1 MSAAEGEGKDLRA
14 SYASAQRPPWQ
25 QQYTTAFDD
34 RDGDDRPSTV
44 AASITLGGAPA
55 TTSPIAATPQPPAS
69 PTTSSIPTGVSPST
83 PTYRASDRASAS
95 SPSSSTASSN
105 GSSGSNASAI
115 SSIILMPAPLVV
127 APSPV
132 RYSPA
137 TTATSIPYSVISGV
151 PRPSSTPYPTS
162 KPESTGSSNGSNSS
176 SYDDTNRADPSLAH
190 RLSATKVI
198 AAVTIPLA
206 LIMIVAAFAFLYVRR
221 RRRQRLQTIIIS
233 EKEKKVQPD
242 DDLSS
247 AHYDVAPQKP
257 PPTLS
262 LSPPQPVIL
271 SSISP
276 TMNSAYYTGI
286 DTSDAVSM
294 PGARHSTSG
303 SGFYSESGEEP
314 PPPYRPRSVAPPVSR
329 GSSLRE
335 AYPATLSQA
344 HLIEHGAYLGQDGR
358 NPFAD
363 PRDEDTLSNVSGPVD
378 GWHGQHN
385 HEMMSDV
392 SDISYQEG
400 EPTTAHHT
408 I

>member
-1 MSAAEGEGKDLRA
+1 MSAAEGEGKDPRA

-25 QQYTTAFDD
+25 QYTTAFDE

-44 AASITLGGAPA
+44 AVSTTLGGAPA
-55 TTSPIAATPQPPAS
+55 TASPIAATPQPPAS
-69 PTTSSIPTGVSPST
+69 PTTSAAPTDITSST
-83 PTYRASDRASAS
+83 RTSRASDRASAS
-95 SPSSSTASSN
+95 APSASIASSN

-115 SSIILMPAPLVV
+115 SSILLIPAPLVV
-127 APSPV
+127 APSAV

-137 TTATSIPYSVISGV
+137 TTTTSIPYPVTSAVS
-151 PRPSSTPYPTS
+151 RPSSTPYLTS
-162 KPESTGSSNGSNSS
+162 KPEATGSSNGSNPS
-176 SYDDTNRADPSLAH
+176 SYDDTQGADPSLAH
-190 RLSATKVI
+190 RLSAAKLI

-206 LIMIVAAFAFLYVRR
+206 LITIVAAFAFLYIRR
-221 RRRQRLQTIIIS
+221 RRRQRLQTIITS
-233 EKEKKVQPD
+233 EKEDKVQSD

-247 AHYDVAPQKP
+247 AHYDVAPEKAA
-257 PPTLS
+257 PTLS
-262 LSPPQPVIL
+262 LPPPQPVIL

-276 TMNSAYYTGI
+276 AMSSAYYTGI
-286 DTSDAVSM
+286 DTSDAVSV
-294 PGARHSTSG
+294 PEARHSTSG

-329 GSSLRE
+329 GSSLRQ
-335 AYPATLSQA
+335 AQPATLSQA
-344 HLIEHGAYLGQDGR
+344 HLVEHGACLGQDGQ

-363 PRDEDTLSNVSGPVD
+363 PRDGDAQSNVSGPVN

-392 SDISYQEG
+392 SDISYQED